1 MESATGKTLTF
12 SSVGT
17 AVGKTGKAL
26 PAGEGLAEPWSWGDA
41 CRSMR
46 EEEVVHGKVRAHGFC
61 HHWLVLTEFW

>member
-1 MESATGKTLTF
+1 MESAAGKTLTF

-46 EEEVVHGKVRAHGFC
+46 EEEEVVHGKGKGSWF
-61 HHWLVLTEFW
+61 LPSLTCSY